1 MNKQYI
7 SKEIWHSYPF
17 SHSTERISSYNILWQ
32 EPGPPPFAKR
42 MCDGI
47 LPSFMPFVH
56 CNLLD
61 SKWANAKGR
70 FVHKENWKE
79 LDDVEIKRVGLI
91 ILIGV
96 Y

>member
-1 MNKQYI
+1 
-7 SKEIWHSYPF
+7 
-17 SHSTERISSYNILWQ
+17 
-32 EPGPPPFAKR
+32 
-42 MCDGI
+42 MCDDI

-61 SKWANAKGR
+61 SKGANAKGR

-79 LDDVEIKRVGLI
+79 LDDAEIKSVGLI